1 MDSCSAMEHTTET
14 IRLAKTDHLP
24 ATILMFCERVK
35 CNICNSINMKD
46 IGHGF
51 VDHLSSF
58 MKLNKKTDSTKGAMY
73 GYQNI

>member
-1 MDSCSAMEHTTET
+1 
-14 IRLAKTDHLP
+14 
-24 ATILMFCERVK
+24 
-35 CNICNSINMKD
+35 MKD

-73 GYQNI
+73 GYQNIYTKSNLNKKLITQT

>member
-1 MDSCSAMEHTTET
+1 
-14 IRLAKTDHLP
+14 
-24 ATILMFCERVK
+24 MFCERVK

-73 GYQNI
+73 GYQNIQTKSNLNKKTDYPDIAINPSV

>member
-1 MDSCSAMEHTTET
+1 
-14 IRLAKTDHLP
+14 
-24 ATILMFCERVK
+24 MFCERVK

-51 VDHLSSF
+51 IDHLSSF